1 MPENTVITGLTNAG
15 LAGMLFYM
23 WYMQSRKET
32 ALQDVI
38 KEQVEDKKQMREDRA
53 ILVGIIREQAQ
64 QNIRIADAL
73 QRVEF
78 FLKKA

>member
-1 MPENTVITGLTNAG
+1 MDKELLSGFTNAG

-38 KEQVEDKKQMREDRA
+38 KEQVEDKKLMREERA
-53 ILVGIIREQAQ
+53 ELVRIIREQTE
-64 QNIRIADAL
+64 QNTRIADAL
-73 QRVEF
+73 QRVEI

>member
-1 MPENTVITGLTNAG
+1 MDGTEFLKGAMNFG

-23 WYMQSRKET
+23 WLMQSRKET

-38 KEQVEDKKQMREDRA
+38 KEQIEDKQAMREDRQ
-53 ILVGIIREQAQ
+53 ILIGIIRQQTAQ
-64 QNIRIADAL
+64 NTRIADTL
-73 QRVEF
+73 KRVEI

>member
-1 MPENTVITGLTNAG
+1 MPENAVITGLTNAG

-38 KEQVEDKKQMREDRA
+38 KGSVRGQE
-53 ILVGIIREQAQ
+53 
-64 QNIRIADAL
+64 ADA
-73 QRVEF
+73 
-78 FLKKA
+78 

>member
-1 MPENTVITGLTNAG
+1 MIAGFTNTG

-23 WYMQSRKET
+23 WLMNLKKET

-38 KEQVEDKKQMREDRA
+38 KELVEDKKIMREERA
-53 ILVGIIREQAQ
+53 ELLRIIREQTAQ
-64 QNIRIADAL
+64 NTLIADTL
-73 QRVEF
+73 KRVEI